1 MTKFEF
7 RDIIA
12 DLIETNLATKKIE
25 VDEDSTSFTIHLP
38 DGQIFEI
45 DVQKI
50 K

>member
-7 RDIIA
+7 RDAIA
-12 DLIETNLATKKIE
+12 ELIKDSLATKKIE
-25 VDEDSTSFTIHLP
+25 SDENSSSVTIHLP